1 MIMVVWWLELST
13 GHHESSQFPGRPLHC
28 IFLVSSSEVLG
39 GVALCKQTRRVAL
52 CKQTRPS
59 VLIFADK
66 CPNFDSSSDDHVC
79 CPRAR
84 RAVVVWAVRAHIP
97 SRAFFTSR
105 PSARRTA
112 DCHNQAV
119 SQGCRSSD
127 PPRQARAPAT
137 QPQTETDLPTR
148 QNANLNCYLLESYSA
163 WHLAVNFKS
172 L

>member
-1 MIMVVWWLELST
+1 MERLFTNIIT
-13 GHHESSQFPGRPLHC
+13 DGRAALTKLLITPLAFQHQS
-28 IFLVSSSEVLG
+28 INIL
-39 GVALCKQTRRVAL
+39 
-52 CKQTRPS
+52 
-59 VLIFADK
+59 DK
-66 CPNFDSSSDDHVC
+66 SPNFDSSIKDCISY
-79 CPRAR
+79 PPGQAR
-84 RAVVVWAVRAHIP
+84 GGGVSSAAHIP

-163 WHLAVNFKS
+163 
-172 L
+172 

>member
-39 GVALCKQTRRVAL
+39 GVALCKQTR
-52 CKQTRPS
+52 PS

-84 RAVVVWAVRAHIP
+84 RAVAVWAVRAHIP